1 MIKKRNFLLVFGIIL
16 ISSNIYSNDLNND
29 VKEQE
34 EVLEETFEVEGNIP
48 SGKSIFFENGGE
60 IRVEKNKNARR
71 KIDESEKQI
80 SEGDKEG
87 ASKKEQSK
95 SELETE
101 KKREK

>member
-34 EVLEETFEVEGNIP
+34 EVLEETFEVEEHIP

-60 IRVEKNKNARR
+60 IRVEKNKNTRR

>member
-34 EVLEETFEVEGNIP
+34 EVLEETFEVEENIP

-80 SEGDKEG
+80 SERDKEG

>member
-34 EVLEETFEVEGNIP
+34 KVLEETFGVEENIP

-80 SEGDKEG
+80 SEGDKER

>member
-1 MIKKRNFLLVFGIIL
+1 MIKKRNFLLIFGIIL
-16 ISSNIYSNDLNND
+16 VSSNIYSNDLNTD

-34 EVLEETFEVEGNIP
+34 EVLTFEVEENIP
-48 SGKSIFFENGGE
+48 SGKSIFFKNGGE
-60 IRVEKNKNARR
+60 IRVEKNKNTRR

-87 ASKKEQSK
+87 AIKKEQSK

-101 KKREK
+101 EKREK

>member
-1 MIKKRNFLLVFGIIL
+1 MIKKRIFLLAFGVIL
-16 ISSNIYSNDLNND
+16 ISTNIYSNDLNND
-29 VKEQE
+29 EKEQE
-34 EVLEETFEVEGNIP
+34 EVLEETFEVEENIP

-60 IRVEKNKNARR
+60 IRVEKNKNVRR

-80 SEGDKEG
+80 SERDKEG
-87 ASKKEQSK
+87 ASQKEQIK

>member
-16 ISSNIYSNDLNND
+16 ISSNIYSSESND
-29 VKEQE
+29 VKEQK
-34 EVLEETFEVEGNIP
+34 EVLEEIFEVEENIP

-71 KIDESEKQI
+71 KINESEKKI

-87 ASKKEQSK
+87 ASKKEQSE

>member
-34 EVLEETFEVEGNIP
+34 EVLEETFEVEENIP

-71 KIDESEKQI
+71 KIDESKKQI